1 MGVASE
7 NVLKL
12 VCNILS
18 KICIAIYIQTK
29 ILVMRVL
36 TKIDEFLATKS
47 NKPAPSTNPGGPGT
61 KPATTPGTKP
71 SAPVKPAGPIRRE
84 KPGADPSPKATAE
97 EVVERFLIE
106 LKKAK
111 APIQFDISKLKAR
124 YND

>member
-1 MGVASE
+1 MGLASE

-36 TKIDEFLATKS
+36 TKIDEFLATRS
-47 NKPAPSTNPGGPGT
+47 NKPAPSTNPGGPAT
-61 KPATTPGTKP
+61 KPTTTPGQP